1 MKYKLKSWLITF
13 IIIMTCAFAIHIN
26 LMGEFILFLLGLL
39 TIYIIAYYIE
49 DFLNRIHYK

>member
-1 MKYKLKSWLITF
+1 MKYKVKSWLITF

>member
-1 MKYKLKSWLITF
+1 MNNKIKSWLITF

-39 TIYIIAYYIE
+39 TLYIIAHYIE
-49 DFLNRIHYK
+49 DFLNRRHYK